1 MDNPTGETMDVEGD
15 GGSCGRRAA
24 GRVEAATAAV
34 TPLSA
39 SVPLR
44 SVPVR
49 TH

>member
-15 GGSCGRRAA
+15 GGSCGVGA